1 MIACLVIAMIVWS
14 VVAVG
19 AVYEWAA
26 APLMLAAALLAALA
40 PPETPGSPE
49 TRTLDRLLMAS
60 VLAAAVQLVPL
71 PAALRGAGAI
81 ATWRPSSVSPAV
93 TANAI
98 GLVLAA
104 LIVFRTTRTYCARG
118 LMPRVVGAVAFT
130 GLFASLLALVFQ
142 TVGDRT
148 LIYGRWHPL
157 DAGAHPF
164 GPFVNRNHFATW
176 VVMACPLALGYVAA
190 AIQAAAAESGVRGT
204 LRAAIEGLGTSAAW
218 VGASTIVMVVTLLIS
233 TSRSGAIALAVSLAG
248 AAWLSR
254 RRLTPHT
261 ALLGASAALGT
272 AALVAALASLQPI
285 LLRLEDAL
293 AAGAGPRWRIWWET
307 LRIVHDF
314 PVAGTGLGG
323 YQTAMLVYQQTNRT
337 VFINQAHNQYLHLLA
352 EGGLLVAVPVALTV
366 VEFIRLFRARLAE
379 DASPSFWLR
388 VGGATAILAVAVQGL
403 WETGLR
409 IPANGLLFAVAAAV
423 AVHRAE

>member
-1 MIACLVIAMIVWS
+1 MIVWS

-130 GLFASLLALVFQ
+130 GLFASLLALVPGQ
-142 TVGDRT
+142 
-148 LIYGRWHPL
+148 
-157 DAGAHPF
+157 PF
-164 GPFVNRNHFATW
+164 GPELS
-176 VVMACPLALGYVAA
+176 PLF
-190 AIQAAAAESGVRGT
+190 
-204 LRAAIEGLGTSAAW
+204 
-218 VGASTIVMVVTLLIS
+218 
-233 TSRSGAIALAVSLAG
+233 VSLRRQFGQRPGLAG
-248 AAWLSR
+248 GGGRELLQGDGTRGRGCRLSSRARAWSASALFLSPLSR
-254 RRLTPHT
+254 QT
-261 ALLGASAALGT
+261 S
-272 AALVAALASLQPI
+272 
-285 LLRLEDAL
+285 
-293 AAGAGPRWRIWWET
+293 PRC
-307 LRIVHDF
+307 
-314 PVAGTGLGG
+314 
-323 YQTAMLVYQQTNRT
+323 
-337 VFINQAHNQYLHLLA
+337 
-352 EGGLLVAVPVALTV
+352 
-366 VEFIRLFRARLAE
+366 
-379 DASPSFWLR
+379 S
-388 VGGATAILAVAVQGL
+388 
-403 WETGLR
+403 
-409 IPANGLLFAVAAAV
+409 
-423 AVHRAE
+423 